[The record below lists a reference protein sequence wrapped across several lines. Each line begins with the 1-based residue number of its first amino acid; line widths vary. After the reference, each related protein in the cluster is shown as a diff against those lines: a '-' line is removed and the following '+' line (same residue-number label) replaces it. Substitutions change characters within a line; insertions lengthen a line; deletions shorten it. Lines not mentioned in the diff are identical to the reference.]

1 MHRRGSGLAVVYFFT
16 GAAWLGGCG
25 GSGDA
30 ASGSGSGGAGA
41 TASATAEAS
50 EGEVAVPP
58 FEVRGDC
65 EDLMLVWFD
74 EEGPHAASRRAEVPA
89 ERRGEVRV
97 DSLEI
102 DPDDRDPDH
111 VFVADLR
118 TADED
123 GNYTIRRMPRVS
135 FDDRV
140 DAFVAAARGEAAGSG
155 SAAAAGAGTAG
166 GDADVIIYGAEWCGA
181 CRQAGAFL
189 RARGIPFIERDI
201 ENDPGAAAAMR
212 SAARAAGVSTS
223 GIPVIDFRGRIIA
236 GFDRDALEEAI
247 RETTPGGGGVTI

>member
-1 MHRRGSGLAVVYFFT
+1 MLALV
-16 GAAWLGGCG
+16 GCG
-25 GSGDA
+25 SE
-30 ASGSGSGGAGA
+30 SGAGA
-41 TASATAEAS
+41 GGRGEATPPGASAEAAA
-50 EGEVAVPP
+50 GELATPP

-65 EDLMLVWFD
+65 DDLLLVWFD
-74 EEGPHAASRRAEVPA
+74 EEGPHPASRRAEVPA

-97 DSLEI
+97 DSLEM
-102 DPDDRDPDH
+102 DPEDRDPDH

-123 GNYTIRRMPRVS
+123 GNYTIRRLPRTA

-140 DAFVAAARGEAAGSG
+140 DAFVAAARGEAAGSAG
-155 SAAAAGAGTAG
+155 AAAAGAGSASA
-166 GDADVIIYGAEWCGA
+166 DADVIIYGAEWCGA

-189 RARGIPFIERDI
+189 RARDIPFVELDI
-201 ENDPGAAAAMR
+201 EHDPAAAAAMR
-212 SAARAAGVSTS
+212 SAARAAGVPTS
-223 GIPVIDFRGRIIA
+223 GIPIIDFRGRIIA